1 MGNDFNLE
9 DYGDLM
15 DTGYESRQ
23 PVDPE
28 DEFFH
33 SVYIAGQTRQN
44 HLGLQEQAGKLQV
57 RGVEYNIDQV
67 YMIVTHVKGLLA
79 KIRRD
84 NQGRE
89 SIECF
94 SYQVGDPPWY
104 GTSGVKCGVN
114 SAERAASDFCNPCR
128 AQLVVAGIYCDSQG
142 NPVVG
147 EDKKPTFV
155 FIRGKG
161 MKYSRV
167 ADYINNLQSD
177 DFDPIF
183 TPQTDDTKRFEKV
196 HVNNKRFVTKIGIAT
211 ESSNWGPKQV
221 FSLDRG
227 EKLSNNVVMN
237 VLRITKK
244 TLEQFN
250 EKFDWSRGKKVS
262 GYAEGQ
268 EKPAVS
274 PEQQFPTTDQTTETP
289 AGQPQEKP
297 PQSEEPKPK
306 QFSFDDI
313 EF

>member
-1 MGNDFNLE
+1 MNDDFNFE

-44 HLGLQEQAGKLQV
+44 HIGIQEQAGKLQV
-57 RGVEYNIDQV
+57 RGVEYNLDSV

-79 KIRRD
+79 KIKRSKD
-84 NQGRE
+84 GKE

-94 SYQVGDPPWY
+94 SYQVGEPPWY
-104 GTSGVKCGVN
+104 GTSGVKCGIN

-128 AQLVVAGIYCDSQG
+128 AQLVVAGIYCDEQG
-142 NPVVG
+142 HPAIG
-147 EDKKPTFV
+147 KDKKPTFV

-221 FSLDRG
+221 FSLERG
-227 EKLSNNVVMN
+227 QKLSNKVVMD

-262 GYAEGQ
+262 DYADG
-268 EKPAVS
+268 KSAV
-274 PEQQFPTTDQTTETP
+274 PPDQQFPTTDQTTSPESQPETP
-289 AGQPQEKP
+289 AVQPEQP
-297 PQSEEPKPK
+297 SETK
-306 QFSFDDI
+306 QFTFDDI
-313 EF
+313 DF